1 MLIRSTQ
8 EKYHYIG
15 VLDMANKSRTS
26 VRSGRGGNQNKVE
39 SDLPMDVQE
48 QSAEV
53 PANAQ
58 HQEEEDRVHKD
69 NGQEPI
75 QPEEQE
81 MVQEVV
87 DSPKVADDDLVE
99 EPAIHEE
106 QEIIPGQVQ
115 EEQQQAIVEQLKTAI
130 SDMNS
135 QVAQQE
141 QDEGKI
147 EQVIT
152 IEDIVKPGK
161 FGVTN
166 SQMIPAIKQAISD
179 GSVEKLRMLRLI
191 YLYSFENSLKY
202 LKKAEREF
210 IRNTLK

>member
-1 MLIRSTQ
+1 
-8 EKYHYIG
+8 
-15 VLDMANKSRTS
+15 MANKSRTS
-26 VRSGRGGNQNKVE
+26 VRSSRGGNQNKVE

-48 QSAEV
+48 QSAVV

-58 HQEEEDRVHKD
+58 HEAEEVQVHKD
-69 NGQEPI
+69 CGQVPI

-81 MVQEVV
+81 MVQEAV
-87 DSPKVADDDLVE
+87 DSPKVVSDNLVK
-99 EPAIHEE
+99 EPDIHEE

-115 EEQQQAIVEQLKTAI
+115 EEQSEPAM
-130 SDMNS
+130 SDMNT
-135 QVAQQE
+135 QVTPQKQDGGKVE
-141 QDEGKI
+141 QA
-147 EQVIT
+147 IT

-179 GSVEKLRMLRLI
+179 GSVEKLTMLRFM

-210 IRNTLK
+210 IQNTLK

>member
-1 MLIRSTQ
+1 
-8 EKYHYIG
+8 
-15 VLDMANKSRTS
+15 MANKSRTS
-26 VRSGRGGNQNKVE
+26 VRSSRGGSLNKVE
-39 SDLPMDVQE
+39 SDLLMDVQE

-69 NGQEPI
+69 NGQEAI

-81 MVQEVV
+81 MIQEAV
-87 DSPKVADDDLVE
+87 DSPKVADADLVE

-166 SQMIPAIKQAISD
+166 SQMIPAIKQVIAD